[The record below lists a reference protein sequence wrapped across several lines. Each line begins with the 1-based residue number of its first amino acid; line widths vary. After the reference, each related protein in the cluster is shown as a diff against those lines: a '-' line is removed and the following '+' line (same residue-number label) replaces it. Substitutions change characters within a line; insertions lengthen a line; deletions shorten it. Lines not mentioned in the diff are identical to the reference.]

1 MGTHTPFQCLRRDRG
16 EGLKC
21 RPYGLS
27 QRNGM
32 SDDLA
37 QQQRRLRL
45 KKALED
51 LTSMRGMGTELVT
64 IIIPPDRMIHDAR
77 QYLSQEVGQA
87 ANIKSKSTRK
97 HVADAIESAIAT
109 INRYKTPGE
118 RGIGIFVG
126 HVIVGNNKTRL
137 ISTVID
143 DPPEP
148 FPSFRYRCD
157 SRFEVSQ
164 LEEMLIDRAA
174 YGLFVID
181 RSESAYGMA
190 TGKRMHCQEHIT
202 SQVPSKHGRGGQS
215 AQRFER
221 LIEEAAHNFFKKSAE
236 RACAYWLPQIENL
249 KGIIVGGPG
258 ATKDF
263 VVKNDYFH
271 HEIKKLIREPLFDV
285 GYSNESG
292 LRELIQRAGGLMDQI
307 ELDAER
313 NLVDSFLREVMQP
326 SPKATYGEAMVRTAL
341 DQGAVATLLLSE
353 ALRQRRVGWVCKP
366 CKHEWVETQM
376 TRSDI
381 PNCPSC
387 DSENIREDP
396 DRTMD
401 LIDEMSMLAGRTSA
415 GVSLISMDTEEGA
428 TLFDA
433 FGGIAAILRYA
444 WS

>member
-1 MGTHTPFQCLRRDRG
+1 MT
-16 EGLKC
+16 
-21 RPYGLS
+21 
-27 QRNGM
+27 
-32 SDDLA
+32 DDLA

-45 KKALED
+45 KKALGE

-64 IIIPPDRMIHDAR
+64 VVVPPDRMIHLVR
-77 QYLSQEVGQA
+77 QHLSQESGQA
-87 ANIKSKSTRK
+87 VNIKSKSTRK

-118 RGIGIFVG
+118 RGIAIFVG
-126 HVIVGNNKTRL
+126 HVIVGNNKSRL

-148 FPSFRYRCD
+148 FTSFRYRCD

-164 LEEMLIDRAA
+164 LEEMLIDRTA

-181 RSESAYGMA
+181 RSESAYGLA
-190 TGKRMHCQEHIT
+190 SGKRLHCQAHIT

-215 AQRFER
+215 ARRFER
-221 LIEEAAHNFFKKSAE
+221 LIEEAAHTFFQKSAE
-236 RACAYWLPQIENL
+236 RACAYWLPMIEDL
-249 KGIIVGGPG
+249 EGIIVGGTG

-307 ELDAER
+307 ELDTER
-313 NLVDSFLREVMQP
+313 RLVDGFLREVMQP
-326 SPKATYGEAMVRTAL
+326 LPKATYGEAMVRSAL
-341 DQGAVATLLLSE
+341 EQGAVHTLLLSE
-353 ALRQRRVGWVCKP
+353 ALRKRRVGWVCKP
-366 CKHEWVETQM
+366 CKHEWKATQ
-376 TRSDI
+376 TSRSEL

-387 DSENIREDP
+387 DSEDIREDP

-401 LIDEMSMLAGRTSA
+401 LIDEMSMLAGHTSA
-415 GVSLISMDTEEGA
+415 KVSLVSMDTEEGA
-428 TLFDA
+428 TLNEA

>member
-1 MGTHTPFQCLRRDRG
+1 
-16 EGLKC
+16 
-21 RPYGLS
+21 
-27 QRNGM
+27 M

-45 KKALED
+45 KKALGE

-64 IIIPPDRMIHDAR
+64 VVVPPDRMIHLVR
-77 QYLSQEVGQA
+77 QHLSQESGQA
-87 ANIKSKSTRK
+87 VNIKSKSTRK

-118 RGIGIFVG
+118 RGIAIFVG
-126 HVIVGNNKTRL
+126 HVIVGNNKSRL

-148 FPSFRYRCD
+148 FTSFRYRCD

-164 LEEMLIDRAA
+164 LEEMLIDRTA

-181 RSESAYGMA
+181 RSESAYGLA
-190 TGKRMHCQEHIT
+190 SGKRLHCQAHIT

-215 AQRFER
+215 ARRFER
-221 LIEEAAHNFFKKSAE
+221 LIEEAAHTFFQKSAE
-236 RACAYWLPQIENL
+236 RACAYWLPMIEDL
-249 KGIIVGGPG
+249 EGIIVGGPG

-307 ELDAER
+307 ELDTER
-313 NLVDSFLREVMQP
+313 RLVDGFLREVMQP
-326 SPKATYGEAMVRTAL
+326 LPKATYGEAMVRSAL
-341 DQGAVATLLLSE
+341 EQGAVHTLLLSE
-353 ALRQRRVGWVCKP
+353 ALRKRRVGWVCKP
-366 CKHEWVETQM
+366 CKHEWEATQAS
-376 TRSDI
+376 RSEL

-387 DSENIREDP
+387 DSEDIREDP

-401 LIDEMSMLAGRTSA
+401 LIDEMSMLAGHTSA
-415 GVSLISMDTEEGA
+415 KVSLVSMDTEEGA
-428 TLFDA
+428 TLNEA

>member
-1 MGTHTPFQCLRRDRG
+1 MT
-16 EGLKC
+16 
-21 RPYGLS
+21 
-27 QRNGM
+27 
-32 SDDLA
+32 DDLA

-45 KKALED
+45 KKALGE

-64 IIIPPDRMIHDAR
+64 VVVPPDRMIHLVR
-77 QYLSQEVGQA
+77 QHLSQESGQA
-87 ANIKSKSTRK
+87 VNIKSKSTRK

-118 RGIGIFVG
+118 RGIAIFVG
-126 HVIVGNNKTRL
+126 HVIVGNNKSRL

-148 FPSFRYRCD
+148 FTSFRYRCD

-164 LEEMLIDRAA
+164 LEEMLIDRTA

-181 RSESAYGMA
+181 RSESAYGLA
-190 TGKRMHCQEHIT
+190 SGKRLHCQAHIT

-215 AQRFER
+215 ARRFER
-221 LIEEAAHNFFKKSAE
+221 LIEEAAHTFFQKSAE
-236 RACAYWLPQIENL
+236 RACAYWLPMIEDL
-249 KGIIVGGPG
+249 EGIIVGGPG

-307 ELDAER
+307 ELDTER
-313 NLVDSFLREVMQP
+313 RLVDGFLREVMQP
-326 SPKATYGEAMVRTAL
+326 LPKATYGEAMVRSAL
-341 DQGAVATLLLSE
+341 EQGAVHTLLLSE
-353 ALRQRRVGWVCKP
+353 ALRKRRVGWVCKP
-366 CKHEWVETQM
+366 CKHEWEATQ
-376 TRSDI
+376 TSRSEL

-387 DSENIREDP
+387 DSEDIREDP

-401 LIDEMSMLAGRTSA
+401 LIDEMSMLAGHTSA
-415 GVSLISMDTEEGA
+415 KVSLVSMDTEEGA
-428 TLFDA
+428 TLNEA

>member
-1 MGTHTPFQCLRRDRG
+1 
-16 EGLKC
+16 
-21 RPYGLS
+21 
-27 QRNGM
+27 M

-45 KKALED
+45 KKALGE

-64 IIIPPDRMIHDAR
+64 VVVPPDRMIHLVR
-77 QYLSQEVGQA
+77 QHLSQESGQA
-87 ANIKSKSTRK
+87 VNIKSKSTRK

-118 RGIGIFVG
+118 RGIAIFVG
-126 HVIVGNNKTRL
+126 HVIVGNNKSRL

-148 FPSFRYRCD
+148 FTSFRYRCD

-164 LEEMLIDRAA
+164 LEEMLIDRTA

-181 RSESAYGMA
+181 RSESAYGLA
-190 TGKRMHCQEHIT
+190 SGKRLHCQAHIT

-215 AQRFER
+215 ARRFER
-221 LIEEAAHNFFKKSAE
+221 LIEEAAHTFFQKSAE
-236 RACAYWLPQIENL
+236 RACAYWLPMIEDL
-249 KGIIVGGPG
+249 EGIIVGGPG

-307 ELDAER
+307 ELDTER
-313 NLVDSFLREVMQP
+313 RLVDGFLREVMQP
-326 SPKATYGEAMVRTAL
+326 LPKATYGEAMVRSAL
-341 DQGAVATLLLSE
+341 EQGAVHTLLLSE
-353 ALRQRRVGWVCKP
+353 ALRKRRVGWVCKP
-366 CKHEWVETQM
+366 CKHEWKATQ
-376 TRSDI
+376 TSRSEL

-387 DSENIREDP
+387 DSEDIREDP

-401 LIDEMSMLAGRTSA
+401 LIDEMSMLAGHTSA
-415 GVSLISMDTEEGA
+415 KVSLVSMDTEEGA
-428 TLFDA
+428 TLNEA

>member
-1 MGTHTPFQCLRRDRG
+1 
-16 EGLKC
+16 
-21 RPYGLS
+21 
-27 QRNGM
+27 M
-32 SDDLA
+32 SEDLA

-45 KKALED
+45 KQALEE
-51 LTSMRGMGTELVT
+51 LSSMRGMGTELVT
-64 IIIPPDRMIHDAR
+64 VIVPPDRMIDDIR
-77 QYLSQEVGQA
+77 QHLSQEAGQA

-97 HVADAIESAIAT
+97 HVGDAIESALASL
-109 INRYKTPGE
+109 NRYKTPGE
-118 RGIGIFVG
+118 RGIAVFVG

-137 ISTVID
+137 ITTVID
-143 DPPEP
+143 DPPEA

-157 SRFEVSQ
+157 STFEVSQ
-164 LEEMLIDRAA
+164 LEEMLIDRTA

-181 RSESAYGMA
+181 RSESAYGIA
-190 TGKRMHCQEHIT
+190 SGKRLHCQEHIT

-221 LIEEAAHNFFKKSAE
+221 LIEEAAHNFFQKSAE
-236 RACAYWLPQIENL
+236 RACNYWLPQIENL
-249 KGIIVGGPG
+249 QGIIVGGPG

-263 VVKNDYFH
+263 VVKKDYFH
-271 HEIKKLIREPLFDV
+271 HEIKKLVREPLFDV

-313 NLVDSFLREVMQP
+313 NLVDHFLREVMQNH
-326 SPKATYGEAMVRTAL
+326 PKATYGESMVRSAL
-341 DQGAVATLLLSE
+341 DQGAVHTLLLSE
-353 ALRQRRVGWVCKP
+353 ALRQRRVGWTCKQ
-366 CKHEWVETQM
+366 CKHEWESTQS

-387 DSENIREDP
+387 DSENIIEDP
-396 DRTMD
+396 DRSMD
-401 LIDEMSMLAGRTSA
+401 LVDELSMLAGHISA
-415 GVSLISMDTEEGA
+415 KVSLVSMDTEEGV
-428 TLFDA
+428 TLNDS